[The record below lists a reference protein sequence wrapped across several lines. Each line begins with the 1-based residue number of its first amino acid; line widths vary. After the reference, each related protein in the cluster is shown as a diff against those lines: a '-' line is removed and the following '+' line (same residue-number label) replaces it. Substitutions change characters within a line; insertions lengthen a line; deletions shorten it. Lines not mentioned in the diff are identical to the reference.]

1 MLLPSPRA
9 GFYPFAHWAPWA
21 AFLALEE
28 NLFDHQGWHSKM
40 KRIALLRERHAPSA
54 STGAHCPVSGLWTP
68 DQAPDE
74 AHTFFEGQV
83 FPAYQGMPTVWRRR
97 AAGQE

>member
-1 MLLPSPRA
+1 MPSRRA
-9 GFYPFAHWAPWA
+9 GFYPFVHWARVA
-21 AFLALEE
+21 RFLALEE
-28 NLFDHQGWHSKM
+28 NFFDHQGWHSTM

-54 STGAHCPVSGLWTP
+54 STGAHCPASGLWTP
-68 DQAPDE
+68 DQSPDE